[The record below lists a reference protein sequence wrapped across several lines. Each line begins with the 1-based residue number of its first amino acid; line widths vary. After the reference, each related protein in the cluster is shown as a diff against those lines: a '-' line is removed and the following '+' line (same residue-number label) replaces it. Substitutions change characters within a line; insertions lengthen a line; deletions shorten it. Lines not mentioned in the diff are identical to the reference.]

1 MELDE
6 PRCAQRRHRLG
17 RHTRNPASTSHGRLR
32 SGVDLSG
39 RVSRGHIVVFDFCA
53 SNSALLTKLKT
64 KPKTRVKSSF
74 PGTFTKFYEYA
85 TFPAPK
91 RHIIFARQPITHFAP
106 RRVVRPNSISRAIR
120 HAQAMST
127 SNTTPELAPPSV
139 QVITPLPYDPW
150 KLGGLYNWEAV
161 VNAETALPIYVRHA
175 AGCKVC
181 FCGNFPCPICI
192 YVLPCDDDTRCF
204 MPIPCCFGVPIPNF
218 FVCSGAGCQD
228 DSRGRGDSWIFRGEG
243 EFQCEC
249 IVVDKE
255 SGMINVYRDQYAAV
269 NPTCTCVPI
278 TKLHELRR

>member
-1 MELDE
+1 
-6 PRCAQRRHRLG
+6 
-17 RHTRNPASTSHGRLR
+17 
-32 SGVDLSG
+32 
-39 RVSRGHIVVFDFCA
+39 
-53 SNSALLTKLKT
+53 
-64 KPKTRVKSSF
+64 
-74 PGTFTKFYEYA
+74 
-85 TFPAPK
+85 
-91 RHIIFARQPITHFAP
+91 
-106 RRVVRPNSISRAIR
+106 
-120 HAQAMST
+120 MST
-127 SNTTPELAPPSV
+127 SDTTPELAPPSV

-150 KLGGLYNWEAV
+150 RLGRLSRSQAWE
-161 VNAETALPIYVRHA
+161 NAKTALPIHVGHA

-181 FCGNFPCPICI
+181 YYGKDPCPICM
-192 YVLPCDDDTRCF
+192 YVLPCEDLVPGCF

-278 TKLHELRR
+278 TKLHKLRR